1 VSNTSQTEQ
10 IDNVMAQRAMRRSRR
25 NWRFVAFV
33 ALAIAVIAVLGKALG
48 GFSEPVKEN
57 HIARVVID
65 GTIASDPTRRAIL
78 NDLAENENV
87 SAVIVQINSPGGTT
101 AGGEELYE
109 GLMRL
114 REAKPVVSVINELG
128 ASAAYMTAVGSDRIY
143 ARRLSIVGSIG
154 VLVMHLDASKLFETI
169 GLDYDK
175 VSTGPLKAEPDIDEP
190 MADDVRASYQSLV
203 DDSYNWFVD
212 IVADRRELARTDVLR
227 LADGRV
233 LTGRQALDEK
243 LIDAIGDETSALD
256 WLKDSHE
263 IDEQKVRTYFPLPES
278 DWEKALDLLGS
289 SAGNL
294 LGSGLKSVTTLD
306 GLVSVWQPTK

>member
-1 VSNTSQTEQ
+1 MSNIPNSEQ
-10 IDNVMAQRAMRRSRR
+10 IDNVMAQRELRRSRR
-25 NWRFVAFV
+25 NWRYIAFA

-48 GFSEPVKEN
+48 GFSEPIAKT

-65 GTIASDPTRRAIL
+65 GTITSDPTRRAIL
-78 NDLAENENV
+78 NELADNDEV
-87 SAVIVQINSPGGTT
+87 SSVIVQINSPGGST

-114 REAKPVVSVINELG
+114 RAKKPVVSVINELG
-128 ASAAYMTAVGSDRIY
+128 ASAAYMMAVGSDRIY

-154 VLVMHLDASKLFETI
+154 VLVMHLDASKLFQTI

-190 MADDVRASYQSLV
+190 MADDVRSSYQALV

-212 IVADRRELARTDVLR
+212 IVAERRQIERSQVLI

-233 LTGRQALDEK
+233 LTGRQALAEK
-243 LIDAIGDETSALD
+243 LIDAIGDETDALA
-256 WLKDSHE
+256 WLKENHD
-263 IDEQKVRTYFPLPES
+263 IDEQNVSTYFPLPENQW
-278 DWEKALDLLGS
+278 DKVQNLIGTTAKDLLGS
-289 SAGNL
+289 SF
-294 LGSGLKSVTTLD
+294 KSVTALD
-306 GLVSVWQPTK
+306 GVVSVWQPAR

>member
-1 VSNTSQTEQ
+1 
-10 IDNVMAQRAMRRSRR
+10 MAQRQLRRSRR

-33 ALAIAVIAVLGKALG
+33 ALTIAVIVILGKALG
-48 GFSEPVKEN
+48 GFSEPIKKS

-65 GTIASDPTRRAIL
+65 GTIASDPMRRSII
-78 NDLAENENV
+78 NDLAEDENV

-109 GLMRL
+109 GMRTL
-114 REAKPVVSVINELG
+114 SAKKPVVSVINELG

-154 VLVMHLDASKLFETI
+154 VLVMHLDASELFQKI

-212 IVADRRELARTDVLR
+212 IVAERRSLDRNTVLR

-233 LTGRQALDEK
+233 LTGRQALSEQ
-243 LIDAIGDETSALD
+243 LIDAIGDETDALN
-256 WLKDSHE
+256 WLQESHE
-263 IDEQKVRTYFPLPES
+263 IEDQDINTYFPLPEGRW
-278 DWEKALDLLGS
+278 DKVQNWFGS
-289 SAGNL
+289 TATQMVS
-294 LGSGLKSVTTLD
+294 SGLKSVTTLD
-306 GLVSVWQPTK
+306 GVVSVWQPTK

>member
-1 VSNTSQTEQ
+1 LANTSNSEQ
-10 IDNVMAQRAMRRSRR
+10 IDNAMAQRALRRSRR
-25 NWRFVAFV
+25 NWRYVAFV

-48 GFSEPVKEN
+48 GFSDPIQKT
-57 HIARVVID
+57 HIARIVID
-65 GTIASDPTRRAIL
+65 GTISSDSQRRAIF
-78 NDLAENENV
+78 NDLAENENI

-109 GLMRL
+109 GLSRI
-114 REAKPVVSVINELG
+114 RANKPVVSVINELG
-128 ASAAYMTAVGSDRIY
+128 ASAAYMTAVGSDRIF

-203 DDSYNWFVD
+203 DDSFDWFVD
-212 IVADRRELARTDVLR
+212 IVADRRALERSKVLR

-233 LTGRQALDEK
+233 LTGRQALSEG
-243 LIDAIGDETSALD
+243 LIDAIGDETDALA
-256 WLKDSHE
+256 WLKENHD
-263 IDEQKVRTYFPLPES
+263 IDEQDVKTHFPLPENQ
-278 DWEKALDLLGS
+278 WNKVQDLIGTAAKDLVGS
-289 SAGNL
+289 S
-294 LGSGLKSVTTLD
+294 LKSVTVLD
-306 GLVSVWQPTK
+306 GAVSVWQPTK

>member
-1 VSNTSQTEQ
+1 MSNTSQTEQ
-10 IDNVMAQRAMRRSRR
+10 IDNVMAQRAMRKSRR

-48 GFSEPVKEN
+48 GFSEPVQQA

-65 GTIASDPTRRAIL
+65 GTIASDPVRRSIL
-78 NDLAENENV
+78 NDLAEDDTV

-109 GLMRL
+109 GLSRI
-114 REAKPVVSVINELG
+114 RANKPVVSVINELG
-128 ASAAYMTAVGSDRIY
+128 ASAAYMTAVGSDRIF

-154 VLVMHLDASKLFETI
+154 VLVMHLDASKLFQTI

-203 DDSYNWFVD
+203 DDSYDWFVD
-212 IVADRRELARTDVLR
+212 IVADRRQLERSDVLR

-233 LTGRQALDEK
+233 LTGRQALTEQ
-243 LIDAIGDETSALD
+243 LIDAIGDEVNALD
-256 WLKDSHE
+256 WLKESHD
-263 IDEQKVRTYFPLPES
+263 IDDQKVSTYFPLPEN
-278 DWEKALDLLGS
+278 DWQKAMDLLGS
-289 SAGNL
+289 TAKNL
-294 LGSGLKSVTTLD
+294 VASSLKSVTVLD
-306 GLVSVWQPTK
+306 GVVSVWQPTK

>member
-10 IDNVMAQRAMRRSRR
+10 IDNVMAQRAMRKSRR
-25 NWRFVAFV
+25 NWRFIAFV
-33 ALAIAVIAVLGKALG
+33 ALGIAVIAILGRALG
-48 GFSEPVKEN
+48 GFSEPIKAAHV
-57 HIARVVID
+57 ARVVID
-65 GTIASDPTRRAIL
+65 GTIASDPVRRTIL
-78 NDLAENENV
+78 NDLADDETV

-109 GLMRL
+109 GLSRI
-114 REAKPVVSVINELG
+114 RANKPVVSVINELG
-128 ASAAYMTAVGSDRIY
+128 ASAAYMTAVGSDRII

-154 VLVMHLDASKLFETI
+154 VLVMHLDASKLFQTI

-190 MADDVRASYQSLV
+190 MADDVRAAYQSLV
-203 DDSYNWFVD
+203 DDSYDWFVD
-212 IVADRRELARTDVLR
+212 IVADRRQLERSEVLR

-233 LTGRQALDEK
+233 LTGRQALKEQ

-256 WLKDSHE
+256 WLKENHD
-263 IDEQKVRTYFPLPES
+263 IDDQDVSTYFPLPES
-278 DWEKALDLLGS
+278 EWQKAVDLLGS
-289 SAGNL
+289 TAKNFV
-294 LGSGLKSVTTLD
+294 GSSLKSVTKLD